1 MNNIFNG
8 ISSIRHTRCIFNKK
22 FLFFLSKLRKIYAV
36 NYNILKIM
44 SGMGDLAYSN

>member
-1 MNNIFNG
+1 MELVVYG
-8 ISSIRHTRCIFNKK
+8 TQDVYLTKK